1 MMKNFVL
8 LGSLWRRAVE
18 FANEASAD
26 QYIAQHCQG
35 IDYEKCSAD
44 ELQSRFAG
52 LKKEYL
58 NYENAQDSIRGMIV
72 VQAA

>member
-1 MMKNFVL
+1 MKNFVL

-35 IDYEKCSAD
+35 IDYEKCSAA
-44 ELQSRFAG
+44 EVQSRFAG
-52 LKKEYL
+52 FPKKYFS
-58 NYENAQDSIRGMIV
+58 YDPAQTAIRGMIV
-72 VQAA
+72 VQGA